1 MALVVVELA
10 LEIIQALRPLMPL
23 IQRRDRDLASQLAR
37 AASSAALNSGEAEY
51 NDPGNRR
58 ARFHTAA
65 GSANEAR
72 VALRAAVAW
81 GHITAVQA
89 QPPIAAYDRVVGMLW
104 RLSRGP

>member
-1 MALVVVELA
+1 MALIVTELA
-10 LEIIQALRPLMPL
+10 LEAIALVRPLIPF

-81 GHITAVQA
+81 AHITAVQA
-89 QPPIAAYDRVVGMLW
+89 QPPIALYNRVVGMRW